1 MNNTKT
7 YEIDSKFNDVNDLV
21 LILRDLEKLHLKEKR
36 DIKYQNK
43 KKDKIP
49 IKNFSIE
56 YNHYMH
62 LHINLHIFYFLL
74 LAF

>member
-49 IKNFSIE
+49 IKNFSI
-56 YNHYMH
+56 
-62 LHINLHIFYFLL
+62 
-74 LAF
+74 